1 MNIYK
6 SIYIY
11 KETKDMMT
19 GEYIYI
25 YIECES
31 KRQDESEYFRRYT
44 EGN

>member
-25 YIECES
+25 HIECES
-31 KRQDESEYFRRYT
+31 KREDESEYFRRYT